1 MTQILNEY
9 EPITLD
15 EMKDIRLMNR
25 IDTKFVTTVPVLKRL
40 LDIARD
46 DYFVQETGGLR
57 ISPYY
62 TLYFD
67 TDDCAMYNR
76 HEVGHLSRQKIRI
89 RSYVD
94 AGLNFLE
101 VKTKNNHGRTKKKR
115 IAMEQFDPVNPQ
127 HDICFGRQNE
137 EYAAYDDFIRTWLKY
152 DPKSLISQLENRFDR
167 ITLVNKGKTERLTI
181 DTNLRFHNISSDG
194 TRSMDD
200 IVIIEL
206 KRDGNLPSPILSR
219 LLDLRIHPHGFS
231 KYCIGSA
238 LTNDSLRRNRIKPRL
253 RSIEKILASDRV

>member
-1 MTQILNEY
+1 MTEILNRY
-9 EPITLD
+9 EPITL
-15 EMKDIRLMNR
+15 EQMKDIRLMNR
-25 IDTKFVTTVPVLKRL
+25 IDTKFVTTEPVLRRL
-40 LDIARD
+40 LAMACD
-46 DYFVQETGGLR
+46 DYYVQETDGLR

-67 TDDCAMYNR
+67 TPDCAMYNR
-76 HEVGHLSRQKIRI
+76 HQVGHLSRQKIRI
-89 RSYVD
+89 RSYVS

-115 IAMEQFDPVNPQ
+115 VAMEQFDALHPQ
-127 HDICFGRQNE
+127 HDIQFHRQDENFIN
-137 EYAAYDDFIRTWLKY
+137 YDEFLRSCLGY
-152 DPKSLISQLENRFDR
+152 DPESLVEQIENRFDR

-181 DTNLRFHNISSDG
+181 DTHLRFNNIATGGQRDMG
-194 TRSMDD
+194 N

-206 KRDGNLPSPILSR
+206 KRDGNQPSPILRR
-219 LLDLRIHPHGFS
+219 LLELRIHPHGFS

-253 RSIEKILASDRV
+253 HSIEKILGSE